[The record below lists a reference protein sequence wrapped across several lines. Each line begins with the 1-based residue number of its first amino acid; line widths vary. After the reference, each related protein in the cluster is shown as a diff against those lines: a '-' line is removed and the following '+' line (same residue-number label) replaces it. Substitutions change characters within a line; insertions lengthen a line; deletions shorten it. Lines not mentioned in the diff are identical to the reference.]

1 MESKLFIKRKL
12 LMDSIFFFTEI
23 GPKLASLIPTTSK
36 DFKQFMDVSET
47 VLQECSLQD
56 QDLDEAFNS

>member
-1 MESKLFIKRKL
+1 
-12 LMDSIFFFTEI
+12 MDSIFFFTEI
-23 GPKLASLIPTTSK
+23 GPKLASLIPTSSK

-47 VLQECSLQD
+47 VLQECSRQD

>member
-1 MESKLFIKRKL
+1 MG
-12 LMDSIFFFTEI
+12 SIFFFTEI
-23 GPKLASLIPTTSK
+23 GPKLASLIPTSSK